1 MMQYDAHN
9 TALQQLMQLFITL
22 GGRIIESKD
31 VTEEYDPEFVKKI
44 ERSRKSEGKKIALAD
59 LWN

>member
-1 MMQYDAHN
+1 MQYDAHN
-9 TALQQLMQLFITL
+9 KALQQLMQLFVTL

-31 VTEEYDPEFVKKI
+31 ATEEYDPEFVKKI
-44 ERSRKSEGKKIALAD
+44 ERSRKSEGKKIALEN

>member
-1 MMQYDAHN
+1 MQYDAHN
-9 TALQQLMQLFITL
+9 MALQQLMQLFVTL

-31 VTEEYDPEFVKKI
+31 AAEEYDPEFVEKI
-44 ERSRKSEGKKIALAD
+44 ERSRKSEGKKIALED